1 MATSGSYTPAAIP
14 ECPYAPRMT
23 RAAALALR
31 AAGGLRENCV
41 VVLHTDT
48 PTIGTAG
55 NTSATEIELN
65 PVGPSEFGATARV
78 RTSFAASAWA
88 GTYDI
93 DLGAAGSITRLTDD
107 WGNTVEDVD
116 ADAPTVHGQFPW
128 HAGSA
133 TIRDNRINDVALPNW
148 GALTGAET
156 IADNRI
162 IGGTV
167 DLGGT
172 GTVLIQSCELHN
184 VNIIKSGATNLV
196 LSRSEVRGVTAWTLA
211 GAGGTVTVLDC
222 DIRVTLIT
230 RDPATTSPLFISGST
245 LNGSQLVQDA
255 GAVGAGTLSVGG
267 GSVLAQASLRQVGP
281 GAIGVIGSSL
291 IGNGGFMISN
301 LAGTTRALSINNCLV
316 QGFIRQ
322 ERTNGTTI
330 DTVSNSQILGQQSAL
345 VLTGA
350 AGAAGGL
357 TPVQR
362 CSVLNGSVVTITDP
376 AASGVFDG
384 SHVDS
389 QSTVNIQA
397 GGSFVRSRAGAQA
410 TVNTGAFLV
419 QSSIVDGQFTKTA
432 TAVNSNRLANKGFDD
447 WV

>member
-1 MATSGSYTPAAIP
+1 
-14 ECPYAPRMT
+14 MT
-23 RAAALALR
+23 RAAILALR
-31 AAGGLRENCV
+31 TAGTLRPDCHYV
-41 VVLHTDT
+41 VSDG
-48 PTIGTAG
+48 PTIGTVG
-55 NTSATEIELN
+55 NTSATQIEIHAVSPTEL
-65 PVGPSEFGATARV
+65 ATEARV
-78 RTSFAASAWA
+78 HTTFAASAWH
-88 GTYDI
+88 GRYDI
-93 DLGAAGSITRLTDD
+93 DLGAAGSITSLTDD

-133 TIRDNRINDVALPNW
+133 TIRDNRINDATLPNW

-156 IADNRI
+156 IADNKI

-184 VNIIKSGATNLV
+184 VNIIKSGATNL
-196 LSRSEVRGVTAWTLA
+196 SMARSEVRGLSAWTLA

-222 DIRVTLIT
+222 DIRLTLIT
-230 RDPATTSPLFISGST
+230 RDPATTSPLFLSGST
-245 LNGSQLVQDA
+245 FNGAQLVQDA
-255 GAVGAGTLSVGG
+255 GAVGAGALNVSA
-267 GSVLAQASLRQVGP
+267 GSVLVQASLRQVGP
-281 GAIGVIGSSL
+281 GAIVVSACSL
-291 IGNGGFMISN
+291 VGNGNFMITN
-301 LAGTTRALSINNCLV
+301 LATTTRGLTLSSCFV

-322 ERTNGTTI
+322 ERTNGTAI
-330 DTVSNSQILGQQSAL
+330 DTVANSQVLGQQSTL

-362 CSVLNGSVVTITDP
+362 CTVLNGSVVTITDP
-376 AASGVFDG
+376 AVSGVFDG

-397 GGSFVRSRAGAQA
+397 GGSFVRSRASAQA

-432 TAVNSNRLANKGFDD
+432 TAANSNRLANKGFDD
-447 WV
+447 WL